1 MKTKIIVCLTILM
14 SLSFLRSELQAAKAD
29 EKAEFRMGVV
39 DFQQALNGVEEGKK
53 AKAKLKKEFEGKQ
66 KDIEKRKADLEK
78 RQKVLEDYQGKAA
91 SGLLKP
97 EKMEEGR
104 KLEAEFR
111 KKFEEYTKLVQDSQ
125 KNISQKEMDA
135 TRGILQKLRDMVV
148 DLGRKEGFSMV
159 LEKNESGLLYAA
171 SYTDLTEKLI
181 QTYNK
186 KYKK

>member
-1 MKTKIIVCLTILM
+1 MKTMMSICLAIFISM
-14 SLSFLRSELQAAKAD
+14 SVSNIEVLAAKAD
-29 EKAEFRMGVV
+29 SSSNFSMAVV
-39 DFQQALNGVEEGKK
+39 DFQQALNGVEEGKA
-53 AKAKLKKEFEGKQ
+53 AKEKLKKEFEGKQ

-78 RQKVLEDYQGKAA
+78 RQKTLEEYQGKAA

-148 DLGRKEGFSMV
+148 EIGRKEGFSMV

-181 QTYNK
+181 QNYNK